1 MSAQEEGTPQGSGGL
16 SALADAAWALGEAPV
31 NRQRLFD
38 EAAER
43 LSRLVGDLCVLAMVG
58 DSPGR
63 FEPVAVRHRSE
74 STRRLVEGALAAAD
88 LDSAGRWPLARR
100 AVESGEPVLVDE
112 ASGGLLEA
120 GSGVAPVCGRAQ
132 RQQRPLRPGSGTR
145 THHRRGRAGPRRR
158 RALLHLRRSW
168 RRESRRDRRRTET
181 ERAPQRWCPARPAH
195 RGARPPGRR
204 ADRGRGRDRAARRW
218 RRPRGRS
225 GREVTERRRIE
236 REVGLQADVLDQVDA
251 AVKRWNRNG
260 WSCTGT
266 GGPRHP
272 TATPPRRRSV
282 GRCAI

>member
-1 MSAQEEGTPQGSGGL
+1 MGARRGPCESAATLRRGGGATFAPRRRPVRARHGRRFAGALRAGGGEASQREHPTARRRGSGRGGPRL
-16 SALADAAWALGEAPV
+16 GRALALGPA
-31 NRQRLFD
+31 R
-38 EAAER
+38 
-43 LSRLVGDLCVLAMVG
+43 
-58 DSPGR
+58 GR
-63 FEPVAVRHRSE
+63 EWRAR
-74 STRRLVEGALAAAD
+74 
-88 LDSAGRWPLARR
+88 AGH
-100 AVESGEPVLVDE
+100 E